1 MLPQPLH
8 ETATL
13 PQMVIL
19 AADIG
24 GTVARFGRYAGGE
37 RQATVSLDTASFETP
52 AALFQAAAAELLADA
67 APSAVGLAV
76 AGPVFEGSARLTNGQ
91 LAFHRQEIADTFAT
105 HQVALVNDIVALGAA
120 VDGLPADGFKLLSG
134 QPNAGANGSG
144 TKGIV
149 AAGTGL
155 GMGLVVDGRCLPSE
169 GGHARVAPASAFER
183 ELLAATESQADA
195 PPVVTWEHYL
205 SGRGVEL
212 LYRAVCAVWGTAPA
226 ALGARE
232 ITRRALAADGDPVCH
247 TTMETWAGLLAT
259 AAGTL
264 AVTGMTLGGIYLGGS
279 VALAVAEL
287 LQAARFRQ
295 RFEGAAWAADFL
307 AAMPLYL
314 VVDPLAGLDGA
325 ALLASSA
332 EEAPPL

>member
-1 MLPQPLH
+1 MPQ
-8 ETATL
+8 T
-13 PQMVIL
+13 VIL

-24 GTVARFGRYAGGE
+24 GTVARFGRYVGAQ
-37 RQATVSLDTASFETP
+37 RQATVSLETGGYDTPT
-52 AALFQAAAAELLADA
+52 ALLQAATTELLGAGT
-67 APSAVGLAV
+67 PGAVGLAV
-76 AGPVFEGSARLTNGQ
+76 AGPVFGDSARLTNGS
-91 LAFHRQEIADTFAT
+91 LEFRRSEVARAFGTG
-105 HQVALVNDIVALGAA
+105 QVALVNDIVALGAA
-120 VDGLPADGFKLLSG
+120 VEELPADGFKLLSG
-134 QPNAGANGSG
+134 EAGAAGESA
-144 TKGIV
+144 TKGLV

-183 ELLAATESQADA
+183 ELLAATERQDDA

-226 ALGARE
+226 TLAAKE

-247 TTMETWAGLLAT
+247 TTMEAWAGLLAT

-264 AVTGMTLGGIYLGGS
+264 AVTGMTLGGVYLGGS
-279 VALAVAEL
+279 VSLAVGEL
-287 LQAARFRQ
+287 LAAPRFRQ
-295 RFEGAAWAADFL
+295 RFETAAWAADFL
-307 AAMPLYL
+307 STMPLFL

-325 ALLASSA
+325 ALLAASA
-332 EEAPPL
+332 EQTAPL

>member
-1 MLPQPLH
+1 MPQ
-8 ETATL
+8 T
-13 PQMVIL
+13 VIL

-24 GTVARFGRYAGGE
+24 GTVARFGRYAGGQ
-37 RQATVSLDTASFETP
+37 RQVTVALETSGYATP
-52 AALFQAAAAELLADA
+52 AALLQAATTELLDA
-67 APSAVGLAV
+67 GTPEAVGLAV
-76 AGPVFEGSARLTNGQ
+76 AGPVFGDRARLTNGKLEFRRQ
-91 LAFHRQEIADTFAT
+91 DIARAFGTS
-105 HQVALVNDIVALGAA
+105 QVALVNDIVALGAA
-120 VDGLPADGFKLLSG
+120 VEGLPAEGFKLLSG
-134 QPNAGANGSG
+134 EAGAAGESA
-144 TKGIV
+144 TKGLV

-183 ELLAATESQADA
+183 ELLAATERQDDA

-226 ALGARE
+226 ALAAKE

-247 TTMETWAGLLAT
+247 TTMEAWAGLLAT

-264 AVTGMTLGGIYLGGS
+264 AVTGMTLGGVYLGGS
-279 VALAVAEL
+279 VSLAVSEL
-287 LQAARFRQ
+287 LEAPRFRQ
-295 RFEGAAWAADFL
+295 RFEAAAWAADFL
-307 AAMPLYL
+307 RAMPLHL

-325 ALLASSA
+325 ALLAASA
-332 EEAPPL
+332 EQAPPL